1 MDSIKQIWISPYILK
16 EKRSQKEH
24 SGFLLKVLFSK
35 GQVGYNCVHPFPQFG
50 EGVLSDYIPLMRQYR
65 ELSQKCFEEKT
76 WKIKSEKKKY
86 LLSVILEDVWMD
98 AKARSTNH
106 SLLFGYSP
114 IQNHYLV
121 PNIHQS
127 PSLDSQ
133 PFNMFKVK
141 MGFHLQ
147 SETKQLRRIIKNV
160 GQKKSFRLDF
170 NERLSKQEWQKW
182 ENENRDIHPY
192 IDFIED
198 PYLNFSYTPS
208 CFSLAQDWSDSP
220 YCPIRVVKSSR
231 HSLCSVY
238 QQLAEGRF
246 QRVVFTH
253 SLTHPLEARLSW
265 VKALQ
270 FYKVHP
276 RKKEIC
282 GLNYSL
288 DYYEKNDFSCFYSS
302 SQFYSPLGAGL
313 GFDRL
318 FEKQNW
324 RAL

>member
-1 MDSIKQIWISPYILK
+1 MK
-16 EKRSQKEH
+16 
-24 SGFLLKVLFSK
+24 
-35 GQVGYNCVHPFPQFG
+35 
-50 EGVLSDYIPLMRQYR
+50 
-65 ELSQKCFEEKT
+65 
-76 WKIKSEKKKY
+76 KKKY
-86 LLSVILEDVWMD
+86 LLSVVLEDTWMD

-106 SLLFGYSP
+106 SLLFGYRP
-114 IQNHYLV
+114 IQNHYLIS
-121 PNIHQS
+121 NIDQWD
-127 PSLDSQ
+127 SLNTNL
-133 PFNMFKVK
+133 FNVFKIK

-147 SETKQLRRIIKNV
+147 SETKQLRTMIKNV
-160 GQKKSFRLDF
+160 GKKKSFRLDF
-170 NERLSKQEWQKW
+170 NDRLSKQEWQKW
-182 ENENRDIHPY
+182 ESENKDIHPY

-208 CFSLAQDWSDSP
+208 CFSLAQDWSDLH
-220 YCPIRVVKSSR
+220 YCPVRVVKSSR
-231 HSLCSVY
+231 HSLYSIY
-238 QQLAEGRF
+238 QKLAEGRF

-265 VKALQ
+265 VKAVQ

-282 GLNYSL
+282 GLNYPL

-324 RAL
+324 RVL